1 MNNNINLDLAGKKYG
16 MYELIENIY
25 SIDLTELLKT
35 QKIDEAF
42 VVNYILNK
50 NYQLTKDEEK
60 ISMDFIMLHQPHLN
74 KEKLLRLFVI
84 GPQDYKLGPKFE

>member
-1 MNNNINLDLAGKKYG
+1 MNKIDLDLASKTYV

-25 SIDLTELLKT
+25 SIDLIELIKT

-50 NYQLTKDEEK
+50 NYQLTNDEEK

-74 KEKLLRLFVI
+74 KEKLLRLFII
-84 GPQDYKLGPKFE
+84 GPQDYNLGPKFE